1 MSYRVLASNNF
12 KKEAK
17 RLIKKYPSLKS
28 EIKELGKKLK
38 DEPALGLS
46 LGHEVYKIRIAV
58 KSKNRG
64 KSGGAR
70 VISYVIIDEK
80 TVLLL
85 SIYDKGDKVSISDNE
100 IVQLLN
106 AALKEQ

>member
-1 MSYRVLASNNF
+1 MSYKVVLSNNF

-28 EIKELGKKLK
+28 EIKELGNTLSLT
-38 DEPALGLS
+38 PTLGLS
-46 LGHEVYKIRIAV
+46 LGDQVYKIRLAI

-70 VISYVIIDEK
+70 VISYVIIDET

-85 SIYDKGDKVSISDNE
+85 SIYDKGDKVNILDSE

-106 AALKEQ
+106 AALKEK